1 MGAICER
8 RYVRMLRN
16 IICHATKLQPLVSG
30 SYEVFNLMANSPVV
44 QPMTTLTDRF
54 EDALTYTTVEHHN
67 SSPQAGSSSLQAGS
81 SSEGEGDTGSSSFG
95 GNISSGGS
103 SSGGD
108 ISKQE
113 AL

>member
-8 RYVRMLRN
+8 RYMRMLRN
-16 IICHATKLQPLVSG
+16 IICHATELQPLVSG
-30 SYEVFNLMANSPVV
+30 SSDIFNLMANSPVV

-81 SSEGEGDTGSSSFG
+81 SSEGEGDTGSSS
-95 GNISSGGS
+95 
-103 SSGGD
+103 SGGD

-113 AL
+113 AS